1 MKRITPHL
9 WFDKEAVEAAEFY
22 SATFTAAEVTNV
34 STIKDTPSGDCD
46 IVSFELLGQPFMAIS
61 AGPLFR
67 FTPAISF
74 LVHCATPDQVD
85 ALWSKLSEGGSQL
98 MPLDSY
104 PFSDRYGWTNDR
116 FGLSWQV
123 MHDARGEI
131 GQAIV
136 PTLMF
141 VGDVCGRAEEAA
153 NHYTSIF
160 PESKIDHVQ
169 RYGEGEEPD
178 QPGTVRH
185 LYLALDGYKLA
196 AMDSAREH
204 DFRFNEAISFMIG
217 CDTQDEIDHY
227 WDKMS
232 AVPKAEQC
240 GWLKDRFGVSWQ
252 VVPTALNDLLS
263 RGTEEQV
270 ARVTQAFLQ
279 MKKFDIA
286 ELRRAYEGVEQ
297 EDKVKDDAS
306 CI

>member
-1 MKRITPHL
+1 MQRITPHL

-22 SATFTAAEVTNV
+22 SATFSDGKVTNV

-74 LVHCATPDQVD
+74 LVRCATTDQVD
-85 ALWSKLSEGGSQL
+85 ALWSKLSEGGSPL

-116 FGLSWQV
+116 YGLSWQV

-131 GQAIV
+131 DQAIV

-141 VGDVCGRAEEAA
+141 VGDVCGKAEEAV
-153 NHYTSIF
+153 NHYTSVF
-160 PESKIDHVQ
+160 PDSKVDHVQ

-178 QPGTVRH
+178 QPGTIRH
-185 LYLALDGYKLA
+185 LYFALDGYKLA
-196 AMDSAREH
+196 AMDSARDH
-204 DFRFNEAISFMIG
+204 DFGFNEAISLMVG
-217 CDTQDEIDHY
+217 CETQDEIDHY
-227 WDKMS
+227 WDSLS
-232 AVPKAEQC
+232 AVPESEQC

-252 VVPTALNDLLS
+252 VVPTALDEHLS
-263 RGTEEQV
+263 QGTEEQI

-286 ELRRAYEGVEQ
+286 ELRRAYEGV
-297 EDKVKDDAS
+297 DAGV
-306 CI
+306 